1 MSFPHERRGIGD
13 SVLLSKPVYIF
24 NVLTTNWEV
33 GPYPVLAVPEL
44 QLDVAL
50 ALLAVL
56 AVSLLIIEGWC
67 GVVLV
72 LESGF
77 GSFLAGEFPVEVV
90 GVPGFVYTDCLLLGS
105 SADVRRELREFL
117 IEVLVLGVFIISR
130 RMNERLKT

>member
-1 MSFPHERRGIGD
+1 MSSPHERRGIGH

-24 NVLTTNWEV
+24 NILTANGDV

-44 QLDVAL
+44 QLDVIL
-50 ALLAVL
+50 AFLAILEVGVL
-56 AVSLLIIEGWC
+56 VVEGEC

-90 GVPGFVYTDCLLLGS
+90 GVP
-105 SADVRRELREFL
+105 
-117 IEVLVLGVFIISR
+117 
-130 RMNERLKT
+130 